1 MVTPTQGYT
10 NKIIRN
16 GIFNITELGTNRVL
30 IMPRPAT
37 FTLQDGLGGNN
48 EITEVDGQGFITKVA
63 NSFSE
68 RKPVMTMSFS
78 GRNLDLTALQLN
90 QKTQQISIDLRF
102 PYRMQVRRSLYE
114 ASAMGFLGYGLAK
127 DANTRGSYHIPD
139 TGLTV
144 ALTQQ
149 PYDTFDSA
157 TPRSFA
163 IGENFE
169 RLFSD
174 DLVTDQNWI
183 ILVPIGN
190 YNARGLSEENFGF
203 LEINGICFNSNGR
216 VSIFHVPTC
225 FVNPEGAGITAD
237 NQVQVNF
244 DISGIGACQPWN
256 EYEVPVQNFCEAA

>member
-1 MVTPTQGYT
+1 MVTATQAYT
-10 NKIIRN
+10 NKIVRN
-16 GIFNITELGTNRVL
+16 GIFNITEIATNRVL

-37 FTLQDGLGGNN
+37 FTLTDGLGGNN

-68 RKPVMTMSFS
+68 RKPVMTMTFS

-90 QKTQQISIDLRF
+90 QKTRTLSLDLRY
-102 PYRMQVRRSLYE
+102 PYRMQVKRSIYD

-127 DANTRGSYHIPD
+127 DADTRGSYHAFD
-139 TGLTV
+139 TGETIVL
-144 ALTQQ
+144 AQQ
-149 PYDTFDSA
+149 AYDTFDS
-157 TPRSFA
+157 TVVKSFA
-163 IGENFE
+163 IGANFE

-174 DLVTDQNWI
+174 DLVAAQHWI
-183 ILVPIGN
+183 ALAPIGN

-237 NQVQVNF
+237 NQVTINF
-244 DISGIGACQPWN
+244 DISGIGACQPYN
-256 EYEVPVQNFCEAA
+256 EYEVPLSNFCEN